1 MADNITVI
9 DGSANSR
16 VLKATETS
24 GVLTPHHIAESKQ
37 HNGTDWESAAG
48 NKSVTGLASAA
59 RTATTSTS
67 DIVATNAR
75 GVRVIINA
83 TAKTSTPS
91 VVPTIEVKDPVSGVY
106 TAVLTGAA
114 ITDAANVQLRVYPG
128 IAAVNNLSA
137 NDVIA
142 RTFRVTMTAANA
154 NALTYSVGV
163 DLLV

>member
-1 MADNITVI
+1 MANNITVI
-9 DGSANSR
+9 DGAASSR

-24 GVLTPHHIAESKQ
+24 GVLTPHHIAENKQ
-37 HNGTDWESAAG
+37 YDGSAWESIQG
-48 NKSVTGLASAA
+48 NRSVTGLASAA
-59 RTATTSTS
+59 RTTTTSTS

-83 TAKTSTPS
+83 TAKADSPS

-106 TAVLTGAA
+106 TAILTGAA

-128 IAAVNNLSA
+128 IAAVTNLA
-137 NDVIA
+137 VNDVIA

-154 NALTYSVGV
+154 NSLTYSIGV